1 MIDGPTNRAGAL
13 NHSSHPISVRQNKM
27 ISYHVFFTPRPE
39 VEEQSVIEA
48 AHRFFLQLRAEKKL
62 RSYRIL
68 RVTNAASFQALP
80 RFQAI
85 TDYESQRELDDL
97 FAFMGQPQNKQE
109 GAHGEL
115 MGMVTEFKVSFTID
129 V

>member
-1 MIDGPTNRAGAL
+1 
-13 NHSSHPISVRQNKM
+13 M
-27 ISYHVFFTPRPE
+27 ISYHVFFTPKPDVGE
-39 VEEQSVIEA
+39 LSVIA
-48 AHRFFLQLRAEKKL
+48 ATHRFFRQLEAEKKL

-68 RVTNAASFQALP
+68 RVTNPASFQALP

-85 TDYESQRELDDL
+85 ADYESQQELDDS
-97 FAFMGQPQNKQE
+97 FAFMRQPKKKEE

-115 MGMVTEFKVSFTID
+115 MRMVADFKVSFTAD